1 MHCGGRLL
9 MPLFPRFTKSAY
21 RGMRGVS
28 LIEILVGIL
37 IVTVASIA
45 ALSYFSYGMGGIGRQ
60 GNRRAALERARERL
74 EQLMAANVTDLEP
87 SDQQPWWITCNGS
100 PCVWALV
107 PVQATEPVPVDDL
120 PAQQME
126 TTVQWQDDPAAQT
139 DESTR
144 DVLELG
150 VKVWFTSNV
159 GSDDDFNRVH
169 VRALRSP

>member
-1 MHCGGRLL
+1 MGVVPAIQPPGGSR
-9 MPLFPRFTKSAY
+9 RQE
-21 RGMRGVS
+21 RGVR
-28 LIEILVGIL
+28 LVEILVAIL
-37 IVTVASIA
+37 IVVVASIA

-74 EQLMAANVTDLEP
+74 EQLMAAKVTDLEP

-100 PCVWALV
+100 PCVWTLV

-139 DESTR
+139 GGSAK

-150 VKVWFTSNV
+150 VKVWFIPNSGV
-159 GSDDDFNRVH
+159 DDDFNRVH